1 MYYNRNQYD
10 NFFLFSRPD
19 LVANGES
26 AVKNYE
32 RCKSYILDN
41 PSYPKVRNDAT
52 RQVRTHTCF
61 SYCTNGEDSSVLGD
75 DRSECVDLDPLER
88 D

>member
-1 MYYNRNQYD
+1 MYYNRNQYN

-19 LVANGES
+19 LATNGET
-26 AVKNYE
+26 AVKDYE

-41 PSYPKVRNDAT
+41 PEYPIVRNEPL

-61 SYCTNGEDSSVLGD
+61 SYCTNGEDAAVLGD
-75 DRSECVDLDPLER
+75 DRQECVDLDPLER